1 MKQISSIKELLEIE
15 SRLEHLEN
23 LALWMARE
31 TSATDQTLSQTST
44 LISVVVEDLRER
56 ILDLVKSL
64 EEKIKEFEK
73 VIQ

>member
-1 MKQISSIKELLEIE
+1 MQSLIDIE

-23 LALWMARE
+23 LALWIARD
-31 TSATDQTLSQTST
+31 SASIDPTLSQTGT
-44 LISVVVEDLRER
+44 LISVICEDVRER
-56 ILDLVKSL
+56 IFNLVKQL